1 MPIMNPIA
9 DALQIE
15 RQVAVS
21 AFVYGDAYTNMLFPT
36 SASLLGALA
45 IAGVPLK
52 NWVKFVLPFLLF
64 LSVLTSVFLYYLTA
78 IGWTGL

>member
-1 MPIMNPIA
+1 MPSAHVMTIP
-9 DALQIE
+9 

-21 AFVYGDAYTNMLFPT
+21 TFVYGDASTNMLFPT

-52 NWVKFVLPFLLF
+52 NWVKFVFPFLVI

-78 IGWTGL
+78 VGWTGM

>member
-1 MPIMNPIA
+1 
-9 DALQIE
+9 
-15 RQVAVS
+15 
-21 AFVYGDAYTNMLFPT
+21 MLFPT

-52 NWVKFVLPFLLF
+52 NWVKFVFPFLII

-78 IGWTGL
+78 AGWTGM

>member
-1 MPIMNPIA
+1 MLNPIA
-9 DALQIE
+9 DALNIH

-52 NWVKFVLPFLLF
+52 NWVKFVFPFLVI

-78 IGWTGL
+78 VGWTGM